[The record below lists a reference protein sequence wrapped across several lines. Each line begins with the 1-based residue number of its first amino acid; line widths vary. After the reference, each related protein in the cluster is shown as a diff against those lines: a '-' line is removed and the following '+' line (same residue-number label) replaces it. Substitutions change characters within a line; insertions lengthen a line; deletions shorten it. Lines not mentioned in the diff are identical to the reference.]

1 MKPLEKE
8 EQGRFDAVI
17 RRTNE
22 LSGIYRNAAAKS
34 GLSVN
39 EFWIWYTLMGE
50 DREYTQQEI
59 CAACG
64 LPKQTVNTIV
74 RGLVRQKQVILE
86 KIPLDRS
93 RKRIRLTGAGRA
105 FGEGL
110 VARTL
115 EAERRAFAGLSEE
128 AQLGAL
134 RFLDEYLPG
143 LRREMEEL

>member
-1 MKPLEKE
+1 MDREM
-8 EQGRFDAVI
+8 QSRFGAVI
-17 RRTNE
+17 RRINE
-22 LSGIYRNAAAKS
+22 LSGIYRNAAART

-59 CAACG
+59 CGICG

-74 RGLVRQKQVILE
+74 RGMVRQKQVTLE
-86 KIPLDRS
+86 KVPLDRS
-93 RKRIRLTGAGRA
+93 RKRIRLTPLGKAV
-105 FGEGL
+105 GEAL
-110 VARTL
+110 MANAL
-115 EAERRAFAGLSEE
+115 NAERRTFDALSEE

-143 LRREMEEL
+143 LRRAMGG

>member
-50 DREYTQQEI
+50 DRELTQQEVGLL
-59 CAACG
+59 CG

-74 RGLVRQKQVILE
+74 RGMVRQKQATLE

-93 RKRIRLTGAGRA
+93 RKRIRLTAAGRA
-105 FGEGL
+105 FGERL
-110 VARTL
+110 MACTMS
-115 EAERRAFAGLSEE
+115 AERAAFGALSEE

-143 LRREMEEL
+143 LRRAMED